1 MFTMFRNWTVFIGKV
16 LYGAGRAMVNSLSF
30 ELAGHI
36 AYTGL
41 LAIFPFLIFLA
52 ALAGFL
58 AGVLGEYG
66 GSLASVQAMLDL
78 LPEDV
83 RATLSPVIRE
93 VLTRRDGGLLTL
105 GLIGALWVASSG
117 IDALRI
123 ALNSSY
129 GFSEPRPWWLIR
141 LGNLGAIL
149 LGGFVFIL
157 LSVAIVLGP
166 LIWQGLLWLFP
177 LSNAERWAFILFRYG
192 IAALVLTAGLLAL
205 HRWLPGRHLKW
216 RHLLPGALATTVLW
230 LVAAGMFSLYV
241 ARLGNYSAT
250 YGSLGGV
257 IVTLVFFYVSA
268 VLFIFG
274 AEVNAALLRRRSV
287 KKPPVD
293 AA

>member
-1 MFTMFRNWTVFIGKV
+1 MIRRWGILLGKV
-16 LYGAGRAMVNSLSF
+16 LYGAGRAMINSLSF

-58 AGVLGEYG
+58 AGIPGDYG
-66 GSLASVQAMLDL
+66 SSLASVQAMLDL

-83 RATLSPVIRE
+83 GATLGPVIQE
-93 VLTRRDGGLLTL
+93 VLARRDGGLLTL
-105 GLIGALWVASSG
+105 GLIGALWIASNG

-123 ALNSSY
+123 ALNTTY
-129 GFSEPRPWWLIR
+129 GIAETRPWWQVK
-141 LGNLGAIL
+141 LGSLGAIV
-149 LGGFVFIL
+149 LGGVIFVL
-157 LSVAIVLGP
+157 LSVLIVLGP

-192 IAALVLTAGLLAL
+192 VAALVLTAALLAL
-205 HRWLPGRHLKW
+205 HRWLPGRHLRW
-216 RHLLPGALATTVLW
+216 RSLLPGVLTTVVLW
-230 LVAAGMFSLYV
+230 LLVAGLFSIYV

-257 IVTLVFFYVSA
+257 IITLVFFYISA

-274 AEVNAALLRRRSV
+274 AEVNAALLRRKQV
-287 KKPPVD
+287 KKPAAD
-293 AA
+293 AS

>member
-1 MFTMFRNWTVFIGKV
+1 MRVRLPSLGR
-16 LYGAGRAMVNSLSF
+16 LLLSAGRAMIHSLSF

-41 LAIFPFLIFLA
+41 LAIFPFLVFLA

-58 AGVLGEYG
+58 GDYG
-66 GSLASVQAMLDL
+66 GSLASVHVMLDM

-83 RATLSPVIRE
+83 GTTLRPVINE
-93 VLTRRDGGLLTL
+93 ILNRRDGGLLTL
-105 GLIGALWVASSG
+105 GLLGALWVASNG

-141 LGNLGAIL
+141 LGSLGAIL
-149 LGGFVFIL
+149 LGGVIFLL
-157 LSVAIVLGP
+157 LSVLIVLGP
-166 LIWQGLLWLFP
+166 LIWKGLLWLFP
-177 LSNAERWAFILFRYG
+177 LSNTERWAFSLFRYG
-192 IAALVLTAGLLAL
+192 LAGAVLTAGLLAL
-205 HRWLPGRHLKW
+205 HRWLPGRHLRW
-216 RHLLPGALATTVLW
+216 RDLLPGVLATVALW
-230 LVAAGMFSLYV
+230 LTVAGLFSLYV

-274 AEVNAALLRRRSV
+274 AEINAALLRRRKG
-287 KKPPVD
+287 KKPRSAGAEALAD
-293 AA
+293 R

>member
-1 MFTMFRNWTVFIGKV
+1 MFRSWAVFAGKV
-16 LYGAGRAMVNSLSF
+16 LYGAGRAMISSLSF

-58 AGVLGEYG
+58 AGIPGDYG
-66 GSLASVQAMLDL
+66 SSLASVQAMLDL

-83 RATLSPVIRE
+83 GATLGPVIQE
-93 VLTRRDGGLLTL
+93 VLARRDGGLLTL
-105 GLIGALWVASSG
+105 GLIGALWIASNG

-123 ALNSSY
+123 ALNTTY
-129 GFSEPRPWWLIR
+129 GIAETRPWWQVK
-141 LGNLGAIL
+141 LGSLGAIV
-149 LGGFVFIL
+149 LGGVIFVL
-157 LSVAIVLGP
+157 LSVLIVLGP

-177 LSNAERWAFILFRYG
+177 LSNAERWAFVLFRYG
-192 IAALVLTAGLLAL
+192 VAALVLTAALLAL
-205 HRWLPGRHLKW
+205 HRWLPGRHLSW
-216 RHLLPGALATTVLW
+216 RSLLPGVLTTVALW
-230 LVAAGMFSLYV
+230 LLVAGLFSIYV

-257 IVTLVFFYVSA
+257 IITLVFFYVSA

-274 AEVNAALLRRRSV
+274 AEINAALLRRKQV
-287 KKPPVD
+287 KKPTAD
-293 AA
+293 AS